1 MTKSDLIEKLA
12 QLERINLKAA
22 EFAVNAAFESMA
34 KTMVKGGR
42 VEIRGFGSFRVKDY
56 EGYEGRNPK
65 TGEPI
70 SISSKRLPLFRPG
83 KELKEKVDGKHDEN
97 VQTPIKKT

>member
-12 QLERINLKAA
+12 QLERINLQAA

-70 SISSKRLPLFRPG
+70 SIASKRLPLFRPG
-83 KELKEKVDGKHDEN
+83 KELKERVDGERDEN

>member
-22 EFAVNAAFESMA
+22 EFAVNAVFESMA

-42 VEIRGFGSFRVKDY
+42 VEIRGFGSFRIKDY
-56 EGYEGRNPK
+56 EGFAGHNPK
-65 TGEPI
+65 TREPI
-70 SISSKRLPLFRPG
+70 SIASKRLPLFRPG
-83 KELKEKVDGKHDEN
+83 KELKERVDTKLDEC